1 MVNNFTNT
9 NKTNIHHSPQTIEH
23 MKGQDIWHW
32 KSKICPEHMKGQD
45 IWHWKS
51 KICPEHMKG
60 QDIWHWKSKIW
71 PDLLPLNKTTHYHK
85 NE

>member
-51 KICPEHMKG
+51 KICP
-60 QDIWHWKSKIW
+60 
-71 PDLLPLNKTTHYHK
+71 DLLPLNKTTHHHK

>member
-51 KICPEHMKG
+51 KICP
-60 QDIWHWKSKIW
+60 
-71 PDLLPLNKTTHYHK
+71 DLLPLNKTTHYHK

>member
-1 MVNNFTNT
+1 MMVKNFTNT

-32 KSKICPEHMKGQD
+32 KSKICP
-45 IWHWKS
+45 
-51 KICPEHMKG
+51 
-60 QDIWHWKSKIW
+60 
-71 PDLLPLNKTTHYHK
+71 DLLSLNKTTHYHK